1 MAQGNHRKNEE
12 ASERGGRKVA
22 HRPNP
27 GKGPIEP
34 MYARSRK
41 EACNATGGA
50 RAEKGGKVVVRI
62 LQEWE
67 NITKEVESKEDEFLS
82 IRIQLNQGLTKT
94 DKTLLKAIRLYMI
107 ETAEE
112 SNVLVRRG
120 AKEEEFNFATWKLIE
135 RRMRKEEKE
144 LREIFLIGKVIIFF
158 LLAMN
163 PLETALG

>member
-1 MAQGNHRKNEE
+1 MFYKRPRGKTRTPIKEAMHGWAHVIFKNGEMGMESRKLIPQNVNVEGMFTAKGVVALIEAIEKRFKEEE
-12 ASERGGRKVA
+12 AR
-22 HRPNP
+22 
-27 GKGPIEP
+27 
-34 MYARSRK
+34 
-41 EACNATGGA
+41 T
-50 RAEKGGKVVVRI
+50 EKGGKVVVRI

-107 ETAEE
+107 ETVEE

-144 LREIFLIGKVIIFF
+144 LREWR
-158 LLAMN
+158 
-163 PLETALG
+163 